1 MLVFAERRYPEIERE
16 ASRCVCA
23 AERLHNYLFGI
34 EFTLL
39 TDKPLSPMFDP
50 YSSKVLPPPIRR
62 LIWRLHQYS
71 FRIKHIAGNTNTADS
86 LWRLPSKQNDCSDAG
101 FVFENY
107 VRFVYMSNMS
117 DLQAVTRS
125 HMRSETGEDVT
136 LSKLLAEIQNGKW
149 SSDTDLEPYSR
160 IKEELSIF

>member
-23 AERLHNYLFGI
+23 VERLHNYLFGI

-50 YSSKVLPPPIRR
+50 YSSKVLPPPIRH

-117 DLQAVTRS
+117 DQ
-125 HMRSETGEDVT
+125 
-136 LSKLLAEIQNGKW
+136 LSLVLTWDPKLAKMSRCPNYLPKFKTENGHAI
-149 SSDTDLEPYSR
+149 LILNR
-160 IKEELSIF
+160 ITA